1 MNGEVISSPFP
12 RGRIIKFYFKGD
24 IMSYLLKVFL
34 CCVVLLLSATAGFAS
49 QESREVTGDG
59 ITIVYTGD
67 IRGHLLPTRS

>member
-1 MNGEVISSPFP
+1 
-12 RGRIIKFYFKGD
+12 
-24 IMSYLLKVFL
+24 MSHLLKVFL

-49 QESREVTGDG
+49 QDSKEVTGDG